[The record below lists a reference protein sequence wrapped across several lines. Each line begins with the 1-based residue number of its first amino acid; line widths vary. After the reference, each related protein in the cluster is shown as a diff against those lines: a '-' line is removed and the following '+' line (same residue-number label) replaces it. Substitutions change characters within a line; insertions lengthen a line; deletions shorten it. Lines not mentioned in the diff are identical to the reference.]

1 MRERETERDRDRLG
15 SSTPGKT
22 PQEGG
27 RGVFAKGTK
36 QARTASVYYHLS
48 FYNSL
53 LNAVPTKHFNM
64 CSLHLH
70 EYPLSPPL
78 LPYLLSHS
86 NTPFTFPL
94 SLFFTVVAQ
103 LPAKIT
109 SLWCRQ
115 KAPEA
120 FIWLQPSW
128 SVNCVLCGLLCLVCV
143 GYMLFEKCLNH
154 LNVNYKTK
162 CAKMRM
168 NNMLMLIIFFIILS
182 L

>member
-1 MRERETERDRDRLG
+1 MLQNLSVQQSCYIWERERQRQTGVYYTRQD
-15 SSTPGKT
+15 STR
-22 PQEGG
+22 GG

-48 FYNSL
+48 FCNSL

-143 GYMLFEKCLNH
+143 AYMLFE
-154 LNVNYKTK
+154 
-162 CAKMRM
+162 
-168 NNMLMLIIFFIILS
+168 
-182 L
+182 

>member
-1 MRERETERDRDRLG
+1 MIGSFHSHINLSHLLSCFRTCQYNKVVIYERERDRDRLG
-15 SSTPGKT
+15 STTPGKT

-48 FYNSL
+48 FCNSL

-103 LPAKIT
+103 LPPAKSTRGIYLAPT
-109 SLWCRQ
+109 KLVCELCSLWS
-115 KAPEA
+115 AM
-120 FIWLQPSW
+120 FG
-128 SVNCVLCGLLCLVCV
+128 LCWVHV
-143 GYMLFEKCLNH
+143 
-154 LNVNYKTK
+154 V
-162 CAKMRM
+162 
-168 NNMLMLIIFFIILS
+168 
-182 L
+182 